1 MRFAVRKH
9 CAGIVLFVGAAVSPV
24 FAQQSAV
31 QLETISVDAATQET
45 ATGPVDG
52 YVAKRSATG
61 TKTDTPLKETPAS
74 VSVVTADQ
82 VKDQGATSV
91 QESLRYTPGVTADPY
106 GPDSRGDF
114 SLIRGVDPTVYLDGT
129 RFVNPGAY
137 YNYPKVDPYTLERIE
152 VLRGPASVL
161 YGGSTIG
168 GLVNMVS
175 KRPQPFDLHEIGVQY
190 GSFNRKQVQT
200 DHTGKL
206 TADGQFLYRF
216 IGIVRDSDT
225 QTDYVKDDRKT
236 VMPSITWRPDN
247 NTDWTVSTVY
257 QKDESGSTTAFLP
270 WSGTIFSNPNG
281 QIPVNRFAGYPD
293 FEQYD
298 TETKSVSSMFEHRFG
313 DAVKVRQNMR
323 YARVDGIY
331 NSAYPNNYS
340 NPSNPYLDPA
350 QRTVGRYIYS
360 KISHKDTFNAD
371 NNAEIKFESGPL
383 KHDVLLGFDY
393 RYEKDAGETGFGYD
407 GTPFDLYS
415 PTYTSVTAP
424 TLTPYATSR
433 QRQWGF
439 YAQDQMKLDRWIVT
453 AGIRRDAVTSNFDG
467 QEKQEDY
474 ATTKRLGLMYEL
486 PFGLN
491 PYVSYSESFN
501 PIFGAGTCA
510 TFCKPQQGQQYEA
523 GFKYSQAKDLAIN
536 GAVFDITERNRTSSD
551 PGNPFVYIQTGKVRI
566 RGAELEVLAT
576 VAHDIDLI
584 GSYTYLDTEVL
595 EGDNA
600 GKHIASVPQQ
610 QASLWAKYR
619 FAMFGMRG
627 FSVGGGVRYVGKSW
641 DGSDNIVTPAYTL
654 FDAMAAWENETWRFQ
669 INGTNLADKVYLT
682 TCLDRGDCFYG
693 SRRTVMAQLTY
704 KFGAL
709 KKPESAAA
717 R

>member
-1 MRFAVRKH
+1 MNRTELLAMRKH
-9 CAGIVLFVGAAVSPV
+9 CIGILLSTATALPLVSLTAHYAVAQSPV
-24 FAQQSAV
+24 V
-31 QLETISVDAATQET
+31 ELNTITVDADTESAW
-45 ATGPVDG
+45 GPVDG
-52 YVAKRSATG
+52 YVAKRSGTG
-61 TKTDTPLKETPAS
+61 TKTDTPLQETPAS

-82 VKDQGATSV
+82 VKDQGVTSV
-91 QESLRYTPGVTADPY
+91 QESLRYTPGVMADPY

-175 KRPQPFDLHEIGVQY
+175 KRPQADDIHEIGVQY

-200 DHTGKL
+200 DHSGKL

-216 IGIVRDSDT
+216 IGVLRDSDT
-225 QTDYVKDDRKT
+225 QTDYVKDDRKL
-236 VMPSITWRPDN
+236 VMPSIMWRPDN
-247 NTDWTVSTVY
+247 DTDWTVNAVY
-257 QKDESGSTTAFLP
+257 QKDKSGSTTAFLP
-270 WSGTIFSNPNG
+270 WSGTLFSNPNG

-298 TETKSVSSMFEHRFG
+298 TETRSVSSLFEHRFS

-323 YARVDGIY
+323 YARIDGIY

-340 NPSNPYLDPA
+340 NPSNPYLNAA
-350 QRTVGRYIYS
+350 QSTVGRYTYS

-371 NNAEIKFESGPL
+371 NNAEIKFSSGPL
-383 KHDVLLGFDY
+383 QHEALLGFDY
-393 RYEKDAGETGFGYD
+393 RMERDKGEVGYGYD
-407 GTPFDLYS
+407 ATPFDLYS

-424 TLTPYATSR
+424 ALSPYATAT
-433 QRQWGF
+433 QRQLGF
-439 YAQDQMKLDRWIVT
+439 YAQDQMRLDRWLLT
-453 AGIRRDAVTSNFDG
+453 AGIRRDFVTSDIEA
-467 QEKQEDY
+467 QERQKDS
-474 ATTKRLGLMYEL
+474 ATTKRFALMYET

-501 PIFGAGTCA
+501 PIFGSGTCA
-510 TFCKPQQGQQYEA
+510 TFCKPQEGRQYEA
-523 GFKYSQAKDLAIN
+523 GFKFSQTKNLVVN

-551 PGNPFVYIQTGKVRI
+551 PSNPLVYIQTGKVRI

-576 VAHDIDLI
+576 VAPDLDLI
-584 GSYTYLDTEVL
+584 GAYTYLDTEVL
-595 EGDNA
+595 EGDNV

-619 FAMFGMRG
+619 FTAFGQRG
-627 FSVGGGVRYVGKSW
+627 FSVGGGVRYIGQSW
-641 DGSDNIVTPAYTL
+641 DGTDTIVTPDYTL
-654 FDAMAAWENETWRFQ
+654 FDAMVGYETDHWRFQ
-669 INGTNLADKVYLT
+669 VNGTNLADKIHVT
-682 TCLDRGDCFYG
+682 TCLARGDCFYG
-693 SRRTVMAQLTY
+693 ARRTILASLTY
-704 KFGAL
+704 KY
-709 KKPESAAA
+709 
-717 R
+717 